1 MNCFSA
7 AEAVANFVGA
17 AKKKVSL
24 PIWKMLLL
32 GVLAGMFIALGG
44 VSSGAAS
51 HAVTDAGLA
60 KTLSGVLFPG
70 GLALV
75 VLMGAEL
82 FTGNCLIFIGVLDG
96 KVSFAEML
104 KNWIFVYLGNF
115 IGSIIVAGGCA
126 FFGQMN
132 LGGGAFGAACIKTAA
147 AKVSLPF
154 ANAVVLGFFCNL
166 AVCFAVLAASEAKDV
181 AGKIIGVF
189 FPIAFFVI
197 CGFEHCVANMYYV
210 PAGIFASQV
219 PAYAGKAAEMG
230 ADMTKLTWGAFFTG
244 NLLPVTI
251 GNILGGLFVA
261 AAMYAAYKS
270 EKK

>member
-17 AKKKVSL
+17 AKKKASL

-132 LGGGAFGAACIKTAA
+132 LGGGACGAACIKTAA

-261 AAMYAAYKS
+261 AAMYAAYKP